1 MRQLAHTFGHAADE
15 RLLVGLQS
23 PDDAAVFRLSADQA
37 LIQTTDFFTPVVDD
51 PYTYGAIAAAN
62 ALSDVYAMGGE
73 VLFALNVAGKP
84 EALPTAALAA
94 VLAGGAA
101 KVQEA
106 GAVVAGGHTITSPEL
121 FYGLSVTGQAHPERL
136 FRKGELQA
144 GDHLFL
150 SKPLGTG
157 LITSADIVDSFALV
171 AEADLQAAIH
181 SMLQLNAPVAG
192 LARRFGVRTA
202 TDISGF
208 GLLGHSQEMLQ
219 NPRDA
224 AAVGI
229 HIAASRVPLLPHVRD
244 YVAAGV
250 ATRAGKTNQSHFG
263 SAVKIEEGVESSV
276 LAALWEAETSGGLL
290 VAVPA
295 DQASD
300 FSQAGHDEGV
310 AVWYVGLAVAGR
322 GVTVVQDIDSP

>member
-1 MRQLAHTFGHAADE
+1 MRQLAQQFGPTADP

-23 PDDAAVFRLSADQA
+23 PDDAAVFRVSADQA

-84 EALPTAALAA
+84 ESLPVTTLAA
-94 VLAGGAA
+94 VLAGGAD

-106 GAVVAGGHTITSPEL
+106 GATVAGGHTITSPEL

-136 FRKGELQA
+136 FRKGGLQA
-144 GDHLFL
+144 GNHLFL

-157 LITSADIVDSFALV
+157 LITSADIVDSWSLAD
-171 AEADLQAAIH
+171 AADLQVAIR
-181 SMLQLNAPVAG
+181 SMLQLNAPVAR
-192 LARRFGVRTA
+192 LARRFGVQAA

-219 NPRDA
+219 HPREA
-224 AAVGI
+224 AAVGL
-229 HIAASRVPLLPHVRD
+229 HIEAAHVPLLPHVQD

-250 ATRAGKTNQSHFG
+250 ATRAGLTNRNHFG
-263 SAVKIEEGVESSV
+263 AAVRVAADVNPAV

-290 VAVPA
+290 MAVPA
-295 DQASD
+295 DQAAG
-300 FSQAGHDEGV
+300 FGQACHDEGI
-310 AVWYVGLAVAGR
+310 AVWYVGRAVADR
-322 GVTVVQDIDSP
+322 GTAVL

>member
-1 MRQLAHTFGHAADE
+1 MRQLARRSESTEDE

-23 PDDAAVFRLSADQA
+23 PDDAAVFRLSAEQA

-84 EALPTAALAA
+84 ESLPIPLLAA
-94 VLAGGAA
+94 VLAGGAD

-106 GAVVAGGHTITSPEL
+106 GAVIAGGHTITSPEL
-121 FYGLSVTGQAHPERL
+121 FYGLSVTGQAHPDRL
-136 FRKGELQA
+136 FRKGGLQV

-157 LITSADIVDSFALV
+157 LITSADIVDSFSLV
-171 AEADLQAAIH
+171 AADDLQAAIR
-181 SMLQLNAPVAG
+181 SMLRLNAAVAR
-192 LARRFGVRTA
+192 LAQRFGVRAA

-219 NPRDA
+219 NPGGA
-224 AAVGI
+224 SPVGI
-229 HIAASRVPLLPHVRD
+229 QLDASQVPLLPHVRD
-244 YVAAGV
+244 YVASGV
-250 ATRAGKTNQSHFG
+250 ATRAGKTNQNHFG
-263 SAVKIEEGVESSV
+263 TSVKVEEDVDPAMY
-276 LAALWEAETSGGLL
+276 AALWEAETSGGLL
-290 VAVPA
+290 MAVPA
-295 DQASD
+295 DQASS
-300 FSQAGHDEGV
+300 FSQAGRDEGMEI
-310 AVWYVGLAVAGR
+310 WHVGYAVAGG
-322 GVTVVQDIDSP
+322 GVLVT

>member
-1 MRQLAHTFGHAADE
+1 MRQLAQKFGKTADE

-51 PYTYGAIAAAN
+51 PYIYGAIAAAN

-84 EALPTAALAA
+84 ESLPVASLAE
-94 VLAGGAA
+94 VLAGGAD

-106 GAVVAGGHTITSPEL
+106 GGVVAGGHTITSPEL
-121 FYGLSVTGQAHPERL
+121 FYGLSVTGQAHPDRL
-136 FRKGELQA
+136 FRKGGLQE

-171 AEADLQAAIH
+171 VAADLQAAIR
-181 SMLQLNAPVAG
+181 SMQQLNAPVAR
-192 LARRFGVRTA
+192 LARRFGVTTA

-224 AAVGI
+224 APVGMEI
-229 HIAASRVPLLPHVRD
+229 EASRVPLLPHVRD

-250 ATRAGKTNQSHFG
+250 ATRAGKTNQAHFG
-263 SAVKIEEGVESSV
+263 SSVRVEDGVEPPV

-295 DQASD
+295 DRASG
-300 FSQAGHDEGV
+300 FSQACIDEGIT
-310 AVWYVGLAVAGR
+310 VWYVGQAVTGSSA
-322 GVTVVQDIDSP
+322 TVL

>member
-1 MRQLAHTFGHAADE
+1 MRQLAQKFGKTTDE

-73 VLFALNVAGKP
+73 ALFALNVAGKP
-84 EALPTAALAA
+84 ESLPTVLLAA
-94 VLAGGAA
+94 VLAGGAD

-121 FYGLSVTGQAHPERL
+121 FYGLSVTGQAHPDRL
-136 FRKGELQA
+136 FRKGDLQE

-157 LITSADIVDSFALV
+157 LITSADIVDSFSLV
-171 AEADLQAAIH
+171 AAGDLQAAIR
-181 SMLQLNAPVAG
+181 SMQQLNAPVAR
-192 LARRFGVRTA
+192 LARRFGVTAA

-224 AAVGI
+224 APVGLQI
-229 HIAASRVPLLPHVRD
+229 EASRVPLLPHVRD

-250 ATRAGKTNQSHFG
+250 ATRAGKTNQDHFG
-263 SAVKIEEGVESSV
+263 SSVRVGEGVEPPV

-295 DQASD
+295 DRASG
-300 FSQAGHDEGV
+300 FSQACTDEGIT
-310 AVWYVGLAVAGR
+310 VWYVGQAVAGS
-322 GVTVVQDIDSP
+322 GATVL